1 MTDINQL
8 RADMAIAT
16 ETAVTAVLGPSET
29 VLANLD
35 GILDPELI
43 SQANDVRVVLGHF
56 RQKAV
61 SWMAQRQ
68 VPEVVMEDFSVA
80 EEPVPEQPA

>member
-16 ETAVTAVLGPSET
+16 ETAVTAVLGPAEA

-56 RQKAV
+56 RQKAA
-61 SWMAQRQ
+61 SWLLQRQ
-68 VPEVVMEDFSVA
+68 TPPVVEEVFTEPDFI
-80 EEPVPEQPA
+80 PEQPV

>member
-16 ETAVTAVLGPSET
+16 ETAVTAVLGPAET

-61 SWMAQRQ
+61 SWLLQQ
-68 VPEVVMEDFSVA
+68 QTPPVVEEVFTEPDFI
-80 EEPVPEQPA
+80 PEQPV